1 MRLLRNVDFIFN
13 GLAWSFWLKA
23 CLRMVIRLQ
32 SVTVEV
38 RKFGRQSY
46 LMLSL
51 VPIAFIANNS
61 MAQDEN
67 SSAENIKPPA
77 ELNSEQPVIPAE
89 AQRVV
94 VSEPFINL
102 QTGPGRGF
110 PVFYIVE
117 QKQSLWIL
125 KRKYNW
131 FNVTNESGKTGWV
144 PLEEIIKTKN
154 PDGSDVQF
162 TSYTERDFV
171 KRDWELGFR
180 AGDFGGANV
189 LALSGAWQF
198 TENLAAELV
207 VGQGLGDFSEVRQ
220 TTVNVTNTPFP
231 EWQFSPY
238 FGIGG
243 GLVKVIPSAAL
254 VQEVDRQDEVLF
266 ATTGLKTY
274 ITDRFLFRV
283 EYRNYVILTTQET
296 NEDIEE
302 WTVGFSVFF

>member
-1 MRLLRNVDFIFN
+1 MRLLRKINFKLN
-13 GLAWSFWLKA
+13 GL
-23 CLRMVIRLQ
+23 VRLSWRQ
-32 SVTVEV
+32 VCFVKRFSYRLTFCIKLITTFLLFFIGSVYAQNENLIV
-38 RKFGRQSY
+38 
-46 LMLSL
+46 
-51 VPIAFIANNS
+51 NNS
-61 MAQDEN
+61 AAN
-67 SSAENIKPPA
+67 KSATNNNEKSNDVA
-77 ELNSEQPVIPAE
+77 LTSEIPGD

-94 VSEPFINL
+94 IAEPFINL

-117 QKQSLWIL
+117 QNQSLWIL

-131 FNVTNESGKTGWV
+131 FNVTNGSGKIGWV
-144 PLEEIIKTKN
+144 PLEEILKTKN

-171 KRDWELGFR
+171 KRDWEVGFR

-189 LALSGAWQF
+189 LAISGAWQF
-198 TENLAAELV
+198 TENLATELV

-220 TTVNVTNTPFP
+220 TTINVTNSPFP
-231 EWQFSPY
+231 DWQFSPY

-243 GLVKVIPSAAL
+243 GVVKVIPSAAL